1 MAKFFNILAAS
12 VGSGLVLGASIRL
25 GEALGSKLQAGM
37 PEPAGNE
44 PQPLRTSPPVRD
56 SQPLRASQPGGS
68 RYTNP
73 VSPAFLNRLDQL
85 EEKMSRAFSRF
96 EGTATVNAEPA
107 PELQTSELQTI
118 IAGVVARMDRQQSDV
133 ESIRHQVSKATR
145 TMDSVGDIANRLRG
159 DLQKE
164 LSRDLD
170 ERLAAMEARVHVR
183 IKGAHGETLD
193 AMVSAMENRV
203 TPRIVRMESEIAAQ
217 TAAVSELRE
226 CALQSERSI
235 QRLIGVLERVMNPA
249 QTDSGPPMPGGAPQS
264 GQERQPGNDPSPVAG
279 TLFDAGREAAPAGT
293 PVRMPPSFAV
303 FNPIS

>member
-25 GEALGSKLQAGM
+25 GEALGSKLKAGM
-37 PEPAGNE
+37 PEPAGNG
-44 PQPLRTSPPVRD
+44 PQPLRTSPPT
-56 SQPLRASQPGGS
+56 GS

-73 VSPAFLNRLDQL
+73 VSPAFLNRLDHL

-96 EGTATVNAEPA
+96 DGSAGVNAEPA
-107 PELQTSELQTI
+107 PEWQTLELQTPEWQTI
-118 IAGVVARMDRQQSDV
+118 VAGVVARMDRQQSDV
-133 ESIRHQVSKATR
+133 DSIRQQVSKAAR
-145 TMDSVGDIANRLRG
+145 TLDSVGDMANHLRS

-164 LSRDLD
+164 LSRSLD
-170 ERLAAMEARVHVR
+170 ERLAAAETRVHLR
-183 IKGAHGETLD
+183 MDAAHGETLD

-203 TPRIVRMESEIAAQ
+203 TPRIIQMESEIASQ

-235 QRLIGVLERVMNPA
+235 QRLIGVLERVMNQA
-249 QTDSGPPMPGGAPQS
+249 QTDSVPPRHGGAPQS

-279 TLFDAGREAAPAGT
+279 ALFAGGREAAPAGT
-293 PVRMPPSFAV
+293 PARMPSSFGV